1 VDGLEWIGS
10 DGQATPALLSTRRAA
25 AYFLLLTAFSH
36 AGSLPQPTREKA
48 VAFIVRFLDS
58 PSAELRRAA
67 TQLLGGHTHYGVTVS
82 RGSLLIY
89 M

>member
-1 VDGLEWIGS
+1 MDRLRRAGHTGS
-10 DGQATPALLSTRRAA
+10 AFHETRRRILLAA
-25 AYFLLLTAFSH
+25 HCFPAFSH

>member
-1 VDGLEWIGS
+1 
-10 DGQATPALLSTRRAA
+10 
-25 AYFLLLTAFSH
+25 
-36 AGSLPQPTREKA
+36 